1 MYVEEN
7 AMTHQALI
15 TQQEHPLILI
25 IRLYVRMEFSNES
38 VLIVLDHQN
47 IN

>member
-1 MYVEEN
+1 MR
-7 AMTHQALI
+7 HQFLI
-15 TQQEHPLILI
+15 TQEAHPLILI
-25 IRLYVRMEFSNES
+25 IRLYVGMEFTNDS